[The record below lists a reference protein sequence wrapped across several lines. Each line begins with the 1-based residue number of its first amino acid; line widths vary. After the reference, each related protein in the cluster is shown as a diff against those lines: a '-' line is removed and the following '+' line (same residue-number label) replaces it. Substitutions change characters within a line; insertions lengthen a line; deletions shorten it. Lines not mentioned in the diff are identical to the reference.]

1 MMIRKDPARSIPRIT
16 LKLYTRGP
24 LRLEPGLDFSISRS
38 AAPAWQPAG
47 ARARIRP
54 ARRNVEVEPVKDA
67 RVGPGRVRE
76 ADAAQRELPLTT
88 SGLRPASLRPPAPRL
103 RPCSR
108 TQRALTSASKR
119 NSQPAACT
127 AQSQPVRPRADR
139 FSGKRI
145 WRNLGAKSTTD
156 RRGSVRAT
164 TTERARRRWGLACG
178 YR

>member
-47 ARARIRP
+47 AHARIRP

-76 ADAAQRELPLTT
+76 ADAAQRELPLDHV
-88 SGLRPASLRPPAPRL
+88 GLEAGVAAAAGAEVTAAQSHAARPDLSL
-103 RPCSR
+103 
-108 TQRALTSASKR
+108 SAE
-119 NSQPAACT
+119 QPAH
-127 AQSQPVRPRADR
+127 S
-139 FSGKRI
+139 
-145 WRNLGAKSTTD
+145 L
-156 RRGSVRAT
+156 
-164 TTERARRRWGLACG
+164 
-178 YR
+178 Y

>member
-1 MMIRKDPARSIPRIT
+1 MIRKDPARSIPRIT

-76 ADAAQRELPLTT
+76 ADAAQRELPLDHV
-88 SGLRPASLRPPAPRL
+88 GLEAGVAAAAGAEVTAAQSHAARPDLSL
-103 RPCSR
+103 SVE
-108 TQRALTSASKR
+108 
-119 NSQPAACT
+119 QPAR
-127 AQSQPVRPRADR
+127 S
-139 FSGKRI
+139 
-145 WRNLGAKSTTD
+145 LY
-156 RRGSVRAT
+156 GS
-164 TTERARRRWGLACG
+164 GLACSLSA
-178 YR
+178 RAQADSKA